1 MEYARM
7 GELVDDTP
15 IPKTRMGYD
24 PRELIK
30 VYGQLFLQQGTIATG
45 KIVHLTA
52 DIVCSGGYQV
62 WKKFTY
68 NYAFDHIGLAS
79 PRIFI
84 YLQKRHEELAK
95 QLDKYPLDLFYGM
108 NEIQKVFAEMALV
121 LQTQPRRTKPKIPV
135 VPGHA
140 LQSDEWLAAQKRSPT
155 CLAVDRVWVKNQDG
169 VHRYRGANEMLAACE
184 EGATERALFWMKW
197 VLEEDAAIIKKGEGF
212 QKDKRMCGMFI
223 ASCLAEAYKELVKQ
237 GKIRMN
243 DEFQNLLDLFRKPE
257 HGLAAKNRNDC
268 LVLMTQIISEVPRW
282 KVPAAAPLAKDP
294 VYLSRIM
301 SQAPLFFKEVLERPK
316 VPDIIWK
323 AKGKPQVDFGKKRS
337 KEETAALTQ
346 QDALDKAMEAFYG
359 KL

>member
-1 MEYARM
+1 M
-7 GELVDDTP
+7 GEIVDDTP
-15 IPKTRMGYD
+15 TPKTRMGYD
-24 PRELIK
+24 PRDALK

-45 KIVHLTA
+45 KIIHLTA
-52 DIVCSGGYQV
+52 DIVCSGGYPQ

-79 PRIFI
+79 PRVFI

-95 QLDKYPLDLFYGM
+95 QQDKYPLDIFYGM
-108 NEIQKVFAEMALV
+108 NEIQKAFAEMALV
-121 LQTQPRRTKPKIPV
+121 LQTQPRRSKPKIPV

-140 LQSDEWLAAQKRSPT
+140 IQSDEWLAAQKRSPT
-155 CLAVDRVWVKNQDG
+155 CLAVDNVWTRNQDG
-169 VHRYRGANEMLAACE
+169 THRYRGANEMLAACE
-184 EGATERALFWMKW
+184 AGATERALFWMKW
-197 VLEEDAAIIKKGEGF
+197 TLEEDGAIIKKGEGF
-212 QKDKRMCGMFI
+212 QKDKRMCGFFL

-243 DEFQNLLDLFRKPE
+243 EEFQNLLDLFRKPE
-257 HGLAAKNRNDC
+257 HGLSSKLRNDC
-268 LVLMTQIISEVPRW
+268 LVLMVQIISEVPRW

-323 AKGKPQVDFGKKRS
+323 AKGKPAVDFSGRKKT
-337 KEETAALTQ
+337 KEEVEALSQ
-346 QDALDKAMEAFYG
+346 QDALARAMEAFYG